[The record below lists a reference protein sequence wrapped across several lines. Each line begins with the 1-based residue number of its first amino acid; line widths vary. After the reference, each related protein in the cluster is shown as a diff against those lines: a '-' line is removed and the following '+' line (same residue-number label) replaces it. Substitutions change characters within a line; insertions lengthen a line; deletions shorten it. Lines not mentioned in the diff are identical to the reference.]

1 MAGATSVN
9 PGKRPKCNHLS
20 RMMQKSTWA
29 TVGQISTG
37 YRGYVTVCRN
47 RNPET
52 KRIKE
57 AEGAQFQCEGGSS
70 AFDHGDVDILGRR
83 TG

>member
-1 MAGATSVN
+1 MDGATSVN
-9 PGKRPKCNHLS
+9 PGKRSGRNDLD
-20 RMMQKSTWA
+20 RLMRKSAWSTA
-29 TVGQISTG
+29 GQISTG

-47 RNPET
+47 QNPET

>member
-1 MAGATSVN
+1 MAGATYVN
-9 PGKRPKCNHLS
+9 QGKPPGCNELD
-20 RMMQKSTWA
+20 RMMQKSAWP
-29 TVGQISTG
+29 TVGQIRAG

-57 AEGAQFQCEGGSS
+57 AEGAQFQCKGGSS